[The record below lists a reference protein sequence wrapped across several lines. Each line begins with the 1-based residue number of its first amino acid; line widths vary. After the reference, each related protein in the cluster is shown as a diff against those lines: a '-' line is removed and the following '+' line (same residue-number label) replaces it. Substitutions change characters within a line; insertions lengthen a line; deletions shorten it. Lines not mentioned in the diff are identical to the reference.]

1 MIKKTLIAT
10 IAILLASNT
19 VIGVKETDILAS
31 ADSDDIAIIEYDDK
45 PDYESE
51 EPGDYKENKDTI
63 PEWSYKVLD
72 KDHITITHYN
82 SHSDVVT
89 IPKTIDGY
97 EVLSITSFGGI
108 SSNVKEV
115 YCSDGI
121 DILDHAFSN
130 CWQLEKVHLPSD
142 MIYIPDYCFYD
153 CKNLTVVEI
162 PRSVAGIGDYA
173 FAKSGVKHADLS
185 HIKYLGDGS
194 FSGSN
199 ISEIRLSNRITT
211 IPSHC
216 FENCDS
222 LFEIDLPDSVTSI
235 EAFAFQNCTYLREV
249 NLNKVSKID
258 SFAFDNCV
266 SLKEVEIPYLVKS
279 LSNAFNDCK
288 KLSKVTIYY
297 NTDVYS
303 EFKDCYILTI
313 NCYSNSSAY
322 KYAKENNI
330 DVTLINS
337 YVNIH
342 NHIADES
349 DDHCVI
355 CGEPKPKEELLNIED
370 CYVEEISSFLYT
382 GKPITFDLKIRDKS
396 VLSKDHDYKLTF
408 SNNTNAGT
416 AKVTITGIN
425 HYTGSITKT
434 FKIVKQSIE
443 NANITVP
450 NDLRYARK
458 PVPTIKIGNYTLKN
472 NVDYKLS
479 YTDTKTGV
487 IVKVT
492 GINNYS
498 GVASHEFFNKQDI
511 SKAKIENISN
521 KVYTGKAI
529 TQTPVVKYGSIK
541 LDSSNYT
548 VSYKNNKK
556 IGTATITIKGKNDF
570 YGSITKTFKIVPKS
584 TTIKKIVASDNKIK
598 VTAAKQTDVT
608 GYQITYSKNKSFKTE
623 ASVTSKSTTM
633 TLNKIK
639 KGTYYIK
646 VRTYKTVND
655 TKYYSKYS
663 TVKKITIK

>member
-19 VIGVKETDILAS
+19 VIGVKGTDILAS
-31 ADSDDIAIIEYDDK
+31 ADSDDIAIVKHDEPEK
-45 PDYESE
+45 PGSDEKYT
-51 EPGDYKENKDTI
+51 G
-63 PEWSYKVLD
+63 PEWSYETID
-72 KDHITITHYN
+72 KDHITITGYN
-82 SHSDVVT
+82 GSDNVVT

-97 EVLSITSFGGI
+97 EVLSITHFDGEFA
-108 SSNVKEV
+108 NAKEV
-115 YCSDGI
+115 YCSEGI
-121 DILDHAFSN
+121 DILDHAFYN
-130 CWQLEKVHLPSD
+130 CYELEKVHLPSD
-142 MIYIPDYCFYD
+142 ITYIPDYCFYD
-153 CKNLTVVEI
+153 CKNLTAVEI
-162 PRSVAGIGDYA
+162 PTSVAGIGDYA
-173 FAKSGVKHADLS
+173 FAKSGVEYIDLS
-185 HIKYLGDGS
+185 HVKYLGSGS

-199 ISEIRLSNRITT
+199 ISEVRLSDKITT
-211 IPSHC
+211 IPSWC
-216 FENCDS
+216 FENCNS
-222 LFEIDLPDSVTSI
+222 LFKIDLPDSVTSI
-235 EAFAFQNCTYLREV
+235 GTFAFQNCTYLKEV

-258 SFAFDNCV
+258 SFAFNNCV
-266 SLKEVEIPYLVKS
+266 SLEEVEIPYSVKS

-330 DVTLINS
+330 DVTLIDS
-337 YVNIH
+337 YVDIH

-355 CGEPKPKEELLNIED
+355 CGDPKPKEELLNIED
-370 CYVEEISSFLYT
+370 CYVEEINPFLYT

-396 VLSKDHDYKLTF
+396 VLSKDYDYKLTF

-434 FKIVKQSIE
+434 FKIVRQPIE
-443 NANITVP
+443 NANITIP

-458 PVPTIKIGNYTLKN
+458 PVPTIKIGDYTLKN

-479 YTDTKTGV
+479 YIDTKTGV

-498 GVASHEFFNKQDI
+498 GVVSHEFFNKQDI
-511 SKAKIENISN
+511 SNAKIGNISN
-521 KVYTGKAI
+521 KTYTGKTI
-529 TQTPVVKYGSIK
+529 TQKPVVQFGSIK

-556 IGTATITIKGKNDF
+556 IGIATVIIKGKNDF
-570 YGSITKTFKIVPKS
+570 YGSVTKTFKIVPKS
-584 TTIKKIVASDNKIK
+584 TTIKKITKSSNKIK
-598 VTAAKQTDVT
+598 VTAAKQTNVT
-608 GYQITYSKNKSFKTE
+608 GYQITYSKNKSFKAKT
-623 ASVTSKSTTM
+623 SVNSKSTTK
-633 TLNKIK
+633 TLTKLK

-646 VRTYKTVND
+646 VRTYKTVNG

-663 TVKKITIK
+663 TVKKVTIK